1 MKKMIIEQTQ
11 STTMVSAPKD
21 ELTKLQIDMLKDKG
35 QLVNLALGK
44 NGEPVPVN
52 VGGKLYTAAI
62 KTKQGNY
69 IVYDGRILTYK
80 DGKYDYYKTT
90 NGNIGTVRGMPDE
103 NLSGDYKQKLNN
115 LGINETNVYSVLS
128 QSKNKLQEFIKQGA
142 IGNIF
147 RDFNDLLQYYYPND
161 DSMRLVPKDD
171 TDYNPTIDKEKLD
184 SMYTPSDLSRYGIK
198 GSIYV
203 PKSAAADIVQMKLT
217 TKDKNCQTTLSNFF
231 VNALQSKATKQ
242 PTLSQSQINS
252 SKNDIQVCYGLGAY
266 DIGKFQKFDEKNT
279 PVEVRKGL
287 QPYGFLNKKLNF
299 KEIKKTLSQIPD
311 YSLEGVITEG
321 SILVDDRLK
330 KIIRENLIE
339 ISNNKK
345 KSLVE
350 EYNVINLRFGVITEA
365 GKPKTKKQKEKF
377 VDDIIN
383 EIFYLKSQGFNE
395 KLINEQFFDI
405 IKSFFGQVPGGIFDT
420 LKERFV
426 QFVLEKLGL
435 GSEGYL
441 ANIFIAAIG
450 NIPIGD
456 YINGKVFDCQYLSNV
471 ISKSVGEGIA
481 RKIQNE
487 KGMDGYFYD
496 IVRNAMVD
504 MFTESSFGDKIETAI
519 GKMICPGLPK
529 IKEKLNMA
537 GETMKEKAMS

>member
-1 MKKMIIEQTQ
+1 MKTNKTKIIIEQTADPAEEVRKRLE
-11 STTMVSAPKD
+11 TY
-21 ELTKLQIDMLKDKG
+21 LHKG
-35 QLVNLALGK
+35 VKGSVVLMKSDDPQK
-44 NGEPVPVN
+44 
-52 VGGKLYTAAI
+52 KWAI
-62 KTKQGNY
+62 KQTSTSTGNVRYLFDIQTPDGKFERKILMNGKFLSQPWYIRGVDTKYTEETKFQGQKKSPQQLNA
-69 IVYDGRILTYK
+69 IDSFKK
-80 DGKYDYYKTT
+80 DGWED
-90 NGNIGTVRGMPDE
+90 RGGILNPNESPTLNQKQLRDFYPDLFPE
-103 NLSGDYKQKLNN
+103 GYILVQPINSVDTQEIIDELNN
-115 LGINETNVYSVLS
+115 LSRGNLGNRKTCRNIIRAYNVAKLKEAPVTDSTLENWKIAVNSCAKKVTN
-128 QSKNKLQEFIKQGA
+128 
-142 IGNIF
+142 
-147 RDFNDLLQYYYPND
+147 FNDLGITKKILDGLTADTKNIRWSLSAPEKTTGNND
-161 DSMRLVPKDD
+161 NTSEAEPA
-171 TDYNPTIDKEKLD
+171 E
-184 SMYTPSDLSRYGIK
+184 
-198 GSIYV
+198 
-203 PKSAAADIVQMKLT
+203 VQENL
-217 TKDKNCQTTLSNFF
+217 L
-231 VNALQSKATKQ
+231 
-242 PTLSQSQINS
+242 I
-252 SKNDIQVCYGLGAY
+252 
-266 DIGKFQKFDEKNT
+266 
-279 PVEVRKGL
+279 
-287 QPYGFLNKKLNF
+287 
-299 KEIKKTLSQIPD
+299 
-311 YSLEGVITEG
+311 
-321 SILVDDRLK
+321 K

-339 ISNNKK
+339 LSNNKK

-420 LKERFV
+420 LKERFA

-441 ANIFIAAIG
+441 ANIFITAIG

>member
-1 MKKMIIEQTQ
+1 MKTNKTKIIVEQTADSAEEVKKRLESYLERGVKGSVVLMKSDDPQKKWAIKQTSTSTGKVRYLFDIQ
-11 STTMVSAPKD
+11 SSDGKFEKKILMDGKFLSQPWYIPGLDTKYTDEQKFTGQRKTPQQLNVIKTFTDAGWKD
-21 ELTKLQIDMLKDKG
+21 IGGILNPAETSLYNTIDLKDDYSTLFPDGYKLVQPIDSVDTNEIINQLNGLTTGKG
-35 QLVNLALGK
+35 VNFGDRKRCRNIISKYNVAK
-44 NGEPVPVN
+44 QKEAPVN
-52 VGGKLYTAAI
+52 DAVLKIWKNAVNSCA
-62 KTKQGNY
+62 KK
-69 IVYDGRILTYK
+69 V
-80 DGKYDYYKTT
+80 T
-90 NGNIGTVRGMPDE
+90 N
-103 NLSGDYKQKLNN
+103 
-115 LGINETNVYSVLS
+115 
-128 QSKNKLQEFIKQGA
+128 
-142 IGNIF
+142 
-147 RDFNDLLQYYYPND
+147 FNDLGITKKILGE
-161 DSMRLVPKDD
+161 LTAD
-171 TDYNPTIDKEKLD
+171 T
-184 SMYTPSDLSRYGIK
+184 
-198 GSIYV
+198 
-203 PKSAAADIVQMKLT
+203 
-217 TKDKNCQTTLSNFF
+217 
-231 VNALQSKATKQ
+231 
-242 PTLSQSQINS
+242 
-252 SKNDIQVCYGLGAY
+252 
-266 DIGKFQKFDEKNT
+266 KNT
-279 PVEVRKGL
+279 RWSLSAPE
-287 QPYGFLNKKLNF
+287 
-299 KEIKKTLSQIPD
+299 KTTGTNSDSGDATSADVVQENLLI
-311 YSLEGVITEG
+311 
-321 SILVDDRLK
+321 K

-339 ISNNKK
+339 LSNNKK

-420 LKERFV
+420 LKERFA